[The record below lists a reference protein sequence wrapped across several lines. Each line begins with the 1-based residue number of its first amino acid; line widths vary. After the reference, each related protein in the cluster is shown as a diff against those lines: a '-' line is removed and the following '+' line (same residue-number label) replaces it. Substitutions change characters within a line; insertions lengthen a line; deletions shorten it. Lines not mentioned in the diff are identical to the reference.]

1 MMGFSWLE
9 ANQAYLMAALA
20 EVRKLLQQRCE
31 CLQKEAPPEKEAVD
45 LKSPGEIAGK
55 MTAPPSLENLCRTFN
70 LSPFERLVLL
80 LCAGIELDGTF
91 AALCAA
97 VQGDARRTFPTFGLA
112 LAVFPEAH
120 WSALNPAA
128 PLRFWRLVEVEKGES
143 LSSSPLRID
152 ERVLHY
158 LTGVFH
164 LDERLWGLIRTWISP
179 DGLVLSH
186 QRIADCIVKA
196 WSRRQDRR
204 AWPVIQLHG
213 NEKISKRDIAA
224 AACHEL
230 GLDLSFMSAQSL
242 PTNPADLETT
252 LRLWSREAALS
263 SSALLLEYDEADISD
278 PIRSSLLDSIIDQAR
293 GALFVSG
300 RDRRKWADPFGLDF
314 EVKKPTLAEQHE
326 IWAGMMKKAGYIT
339 NGRLEPVV
347 AQFNLDPR
355 TIRAAGAEALGNDNG
370 EGRSREPSA
379 SADTLIWDA
388 CRKQSRPKLDDM
400 SMRIE
405 SSATWEDF
413 VLPEQQ
419 IQILRN
425 IAAHLR
431 QRVRVYEQWG
441 FAAKSARGLGVSA
454 LFVGESGTGKTMAA
468 EVLANELRLDLYRI
482 DLSQVVSKY
491 IGETEKNLR
500 RVFDAA
506 EDGGAI
512 LLFDEADALF
522 GKRSEVK
529 DSHDRYANI
538 EISYLLQRMEAY
550 RGLAILTTNMKNALD
565 AAFLRRLRFIV
576 NFPFPDATQRA
587 EIWQR
592 IFPRRTPIENLDFAK
607 LSRLNVAG
615 GNIRNIALNAAFLA
629 ADAGEPVR
637 MGHILSAARSEYSKI
652 EKPLSPSEISGWQ

>member
-1 MMGFSWLE
+1 MMGLSWLE

-20 EVRKLLQQRCE
+20 EVRKLLKQRCE
-31 CLQKEAPPEKEAVD
+31 RIQKEAPGKETVD
-45 LKSPGEIAGK
+45 QESPGEIAEK
-55 MTAPPSLENLCRTFN
+55 MTAPPSLENLCHTFG

-97 VQGDARRTFPTFGLA
+97 VQGDARRAFPTFGLA

-128 PLRFWRLVEVEKGES
+128 SLRYWRLVDVEKGES

-164 LDERLWGLIRTWISP
+164 LDERLWGLIKTWISS
-179 DGLVLSH
+179 DGLVPSH
-186 QRIADCIVKA
+186 QKIADRIVKG
-196 WSRRQDRR
+196 WSRSQDRR

-224 AACHEL
+224 AACRE
-230 GLDLSFMSAQSL
+230 LDLSLFYMCAQSL

-278 PIRSSLLDSIIDQAR
+278 PVRSSLLDSIIDQAR
-293 GALFVSG
+293 GAMFVSG
-300 RDRRKWADPFGLDF
+300 RDRRKWAGTFGLDF
-314 EVKKPTLAEQHE
+314 EVKKPAVEEQHE
-326 IWAGMMKKAGYIT
+326 IWAGMMKKAGYST
-339 NGRLEPVV
+339 NGRLDPVI
-347 AQFNLDPR
+347 AQFNFDPR
-355 TIRAAGAEALGNDNG
+355 TIRAAGAEALRNNNG
-370 EGRSREPSA
+370 EDCSWDPSA
-379 SADTLIWDA
+379 LADTLIWDA

-400 SMRIE
+400 AMRIE
-405 SSATWEDF
+405 SSTTWEDF
-413 VLPEQQ
+413 VLPGTQ
-419 IQILRN
+419 IQILKN

-441 FAAKSARGLGVSA
+441 FAAKSTRGLGVSA
-454 LFVGESGTGKTMAA
+454 LFAGESGTGKTMAA

-565 AAFLRRLRFIV
+565 TAFLRRLRFIV
-576 NFPFPDATQRA
+576 NFPFPDAAQRA

-592 IFPRRTPIENLDFAK
+592 IFPRKTPIEGLDFGK
-607 LSRLNVAG
+607 LARLNIAG

-652 EKPLSPSEISGWQ
+652 EKPLSSSEISGWQ

>member
-1 MMGFSWLE
+1 MGLSWLD
-9 ANQAYLMAALA
+9 ANKAYLMAALA
-20 EVRKLLQQRCE
+20 EAREILRQHCE
-31 CLQKEAPPEKEAVD
+31 RLQKEAPPEKDAID
-45 LKSPGEIAGK
+45 QKSPGDIAAQ
-55 MTAPPSLENLCRTFN
+55 MAVPPSLENLCHTFG
-70 LSPFERLVLL
+70 LSPFERIVLL
-80 LCAGIELDGTF
+80 LCAGMELDGSF
-91 AALCAA
+91 AALYTA
-97 VQGDARRTFPTFGLA
+97 VQGDVRRAFPTFGLA

-120 WSALNPAA
+120 WSALNPAG
-128 PLRFWRLVEVEKGES
+128 PLRYWRLVEVEKGES
-143 LSSSPLRID
+143 LTASPLRID

-164 LDERLWGLIRTWISP
+164 LDERLWGLVKTWISS
-179 DGLVLSH
+179 DGLVPSH
-186 QRIADCIVKA
+186 QKITDRIVKA
-196 WSRRQDRR
+196 WSINKDRI

-224 AACHEL
+224 AACREL
-230 GLDLSFMSAQSL
+230 GLGFYFMATQSL
-242 PTNPADLETT
+242 PTNPADLETA

-278 PIRSSLLDSIIDQAR
+278 PVRSSLLDGILDQAR
-293 GALFVSG
+293 GALFISG
-300 RDRRKWADPFGLDF
+300 RDRRKWAGPFGLDF
-314 EVKKPTLAEQHE
+314 EVKKPALAEQHE
-326 IWAGMMKKAGYIT
+326 IWAGMMKNAGYST
-339 NGRLEPVV
+339 NGQLDPVV
-347 AQFNLDPR
+347 AQFNFDPR
-355 TIRAAGAEALGNDNG
+355 TIRAAGAEALGNNNREDH
-370 EGRSREPSA
+370 SRDPSA
-379 SADTLIWDA
+379 KTDTLIWDA

-400 SMRIE
+400 AMRIE
-405 SSATWEDF
+405 PSATWEDF
-413 VLPEQQ
+413 VLPGQQ

-441 FAAKSARGLGVSA
+441 FAAKSTRGLGVSA
-454 LFVGESGTGKTMAA
+454 LFAGESGTGKTMAA
-468 EVLANELRLDLYRI
+468 EVLASELRLDLYHI

-550 RGLAILTTNMKNALD
+550 RGLAILTTNMKSALD

-576 NFPFPDATQRA
+576 NFPFPDAAQRA

-592 IFPRRTPIENLDFAK
+592 IFPQRTPIEGLDFGK
-607 LSRLNVAG
+607 LARLNVAG

-652 EKPLSPSEISGWQ
+652 EKPLSSSEISGWQ